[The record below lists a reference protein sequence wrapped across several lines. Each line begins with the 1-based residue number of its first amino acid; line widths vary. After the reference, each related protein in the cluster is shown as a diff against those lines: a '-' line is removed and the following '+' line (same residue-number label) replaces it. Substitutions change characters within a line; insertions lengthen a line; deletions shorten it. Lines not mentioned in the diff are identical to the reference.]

1 MVELGFG
8 KERWVHGRGVD
19 ISRDGFR
26 SVLSEE
32 LDLGASLFVLFSF
45 DDTAVEVEAIT
56 VHVTA
61 RDDGFWEAGF
71 QFTNVDRSAQEAIDS
86 FVETIDAGCDE

>member
-26 SVLSEE
+26 GILSEE
-32 LDLGASLFVLFSF
+32 LDLGANVFVMFSLDERS
-45 DDTAVEVEAIT
+45 VEVEAIA
-56 VHVTA
+56 VHVTS
-61 RDDGFWEAGF
+61 REDGSYEAGF
-71 QFTNVDRSAQEAIDS
+71 QFTNVARSAQEAIEA
-86 FVETIDAGCDE
+86 FVETIDAGCEE